1 MNPMKTIQPSLEE
14 FVFGQNKNWVRLIET
29 AIKDIVVS
37 AITIPANLQ
46 SFLAK
51 ANQGEL
57 EVKGLAESVNLV
69 YALGHQLLYG
79 LFAMFFGGC
88 GYFAY
93 VNGEM
98 VFSNGMLVVSAF
110 FLLCLGYSILR
121 ARKWQKKIRA

>member
-1 MNPMKTIQPSLEE
+1 MAKTEL
-14 FVFGQNKNWVRLIET
+14 GRLIET
-29 AIKDIVVS
+29 AIKDILVS

-46 SFLAK
+46 SFLTK

-57 EVKGLAESVNLV
+57 EVKGLAESVNLI

-93 VNGEM
+93 VNGED
-98 VFSNGMLVVSAF
+98 VFSKGCFLSVPFSCYVWDTLPACSQNG
-110 FLLCLGYSILR
+110 
-121 ARKWQKKIRA
+121 KKIRA